1 MGPDVQATGE
11 LREFEAFTPIIALG
25 SSMNLDLGI
34 ATGEEPSPWPDAAA
48 QAIDRAYFARGPCP
62 LRAPWHHLDGD
73 DGWQSL
79 DAGDPARAAGRGRA
93 DRVGQGA
100 LPLCS

>member
-48 QAIDRAYFARGPCP
+48 QAIDRAYFARGLAHCA
-62 LRAPWHHLDGD
+62 RHGITSMVMMDGN
-73 DGWQSL
+73 
-79 DAGDPARAAGRGRA
+79 R
-93 DRVGQGA
+93 
-100 LPLCS
+100 